1 MSTRIYVVTDV
12 ETNRHRLILA
22 GTQAQAIRY
31 AAQTF
36 ISLKGPIAIF
46 FPVRFDI
53 EVANQDDLD
62 SLLTNGIPIELA
74 GGPATAD
81 MFEDA
86 ITNAGGT
93 D

>member
-12 ETNRHRLILA
+12 ETNRHRLIRA
-22 GTQAQAIRY
+22 GNQAQAIRH
-31 AAQTF
+31 AAQTR
-36 ISLKGPIAIF
+36 
-46 FPVRFDI
+46 VDI
-53 EVANQDDLD
+53 EVAGQEDLV
-62 SLLTNGIPIELA
+62 SLLTSGVPIELA
-74 GGPATAD
+74 GAPATAD

>member
-1 MSTRIYVVTDV
+1 MSTRIYVVTDI
-12 ETNRHRLILA
+12 ETSRHRLIRA
-22 GTQAQAIRY
+22 SNQAQAIRY
-31 AAQTF
+31 AAQT
-36 ISLKGPIAIF
+36 
-46 FPVRFDI
+46 RFDI
-53 EVANQDDLD
+53 EVAGQEDLV

-74 GGPATAD
+74 GAGATAD

>member
-1 MSTRIYVVTDV
+1 MSTRIYVVTDT
-12 ETNRHRLILA
+12 ETNKHRLIRA
-22 GTQAQAIRY
+22 ANQAQAIKY
-31 AAQTF
+31 AAQT
-36 ISLKGPIAIF
+36 
-46 FPVRFDI
+46 RFDI
-53 EVANQDDLD
+53 EVAGQDDLV

-74 GGPATAD
+74 GAGATAD